1 MKFNTP
7 EASSARSERLFSG
20 GKLVHTHLKLSAT
33 VLVMRTLK
41 NYYSFI
47 LTKTSNSTKVCLTKK
62 NIDTDTEKYCNILV
76 RY

>member
-7 EASSARSERLFSG
+7 EASSAHSG
-20 GKLVHTHLKLSAT
+20 GKLVLETKHKCHGNENFEKL
-33 VLVMRTLK
+33 LLLM
-41 NYYSFI
+41 
-47 LTKTSNSTKVCLTKK
+47 LTKTSNSNKVCLTKK